1 MLTNYNASNKF
12 TRLYQDFQQEWTLF
26 SYLSSILNKNMFRLG
41 IVLFPK
47 ADAAEDVMVA
57 TLAE

>member
-1 MLTNYNASNKF
+1 MLQINSPGLWISNKNEQF
-12 TRLYQDFQQEWTLF
+12 F
-26 SYLSSILNKNMFRLG
+26 SYLFSILNKNMFRMG

>member
-1 MLTNYNASNKF
+1 M
-12 TRLYQDFQQEWTLF
+12 DFQQEWTVF
-26 SYLSSILNKNMFRLG
+26 SYLFSILNKNVFRMG

>member
-1 MLTNYNASNKF
+1 MLNNYNAAKKF
-12 TRLYQDFQQEWTLF
+12 TKLVDFQQEWTVFLYLF
-26 SYLSSILNKNMFRLG
+26 TILNKNMFRMG

>member
-12 TRLYQDFQQEWTLF
+12 TRHVDFQQEWTVF
-26 SYLSSILNKNMFRLG
+26 SYFFTILNKNMIRMG

>member
-1 MLTNYNASNKF
+1 M
-12 TRLYQDFQQEWTLF
+12 DFQQEWTVF
-26 SYLSSILNKNMFRLG
+26 SYLFSKNIIKKNMFRMG